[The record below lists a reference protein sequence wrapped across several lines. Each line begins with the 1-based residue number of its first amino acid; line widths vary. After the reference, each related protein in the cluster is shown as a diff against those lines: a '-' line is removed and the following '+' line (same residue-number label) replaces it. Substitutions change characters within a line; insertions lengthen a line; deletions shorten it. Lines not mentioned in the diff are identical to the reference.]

1 MSRNKMNKAEVD
13 GKYLRN
19 VETMQSLKWFF
30 YCSHFDDVKN
40 SIGQMNAWKNC
51 HMLPN
56 LLLPSCKIL
65 SVSQEH
71 AIGSGTT
78 AKTVLREDEKWIE
91 NYQIT
96 SCFRAKCGE
105 QKKCLW
111 TRLNATQTST
121 CDT

>member
-19 VETMQSLKWFF
+19 GETMQSLKWFF

-91 NYQIT
+91 KTIKLQVVFVPNVENRR
-96 SCFRAKCGE
+96 SVCGP
-105 QKKCLW
+105 
-111 TRLNATQTST
+111 
-121 CDT
+121 D